1 MAINLDTRVSGVA
14 RNEGFGNTID
24 AAPFV
29 NAFNSQIRAG
39 QQLQA
44 LGQRGSDF
52 ALAEQKLY
60 NATQTDLLNIERKT
74 TMNEFVNNTRNTKRR
89 ENLEN
94 DYRSGYDRIN
104 KDIIKKAPNDRIKAL
119 VAAEGNSYFA
129 SNFPSIQKEARVYRL
144 NAQKTQVLDRVRAL
158 RIELTQTDDLL
169 RKQELYKD
177 INKLLIGGQDQGSL
191 DPDEVSKE
199 LFEVAQIEESARLTK
214 LLFQAETETEVDK
227 ILATAKY
234 MDDPQAKALLEI
246 RAYGWVG
253 AKRRANITAQ
263 DRAERIKIREL
274 KTRQEAYE
282 RDISARLYAPEDA
295 DIQWSPVT
303 MEELIEKLED
313 GNITQSYFNRREEQI
328 SQGFV
333 FKNRQTDPSEL
344 LRISDLVEKQLK
356 DPYGEHIGIDDIE
369 LNHLLSNEHRS
380 LMTQRLL
387 TGKRSEADN
396 AQTKY
401 RKMLR
406 QSLNVDAFVKMNK
419 MTIVEAKNRTLYE
432 YELRTNPLFGGKENP
447 VDVFNEMMG
456 KELNIDGPTHQTNKL
471 IFQGLKDRI
480 DPQFRVFVDGM
491 DKDTGKVPNIAAMKD
506 KIKAAVA
513 GGTLDFEDA
522 IEMTDVL
529 KQMEA
534 MGWDA
539 ETIEKLGGIKSK
551 KTLNA
556 EKKEKERQEK
566 EDERLKA
573 QELETLK
580 QQKADDLAEEKAR
593 IAQEEADAKEA
604 VRHQREMEARKVVEQ
619 QEREKLA
626 GKKEQDRIAKLVKQ
640 WATDIR
646 EEVKAFENIDP
657 DEMVKLIEP
666 LFQEMGGFEAIN
678 QMLGQATKERTEER
692 AEEQATLQAQ
702 HERVVGRVEA
712 EQAGKARRAA
722 DAAQQESEAKVLAQR
737 AKYKR
742 YAESKGVKATTPI
755 TQGQRRI
762 MRTDGI
768 TNSRQEVADSLMK
781 HPLEALLE
789 DGVREDIE
797 RLYRSEGLEILD
809 WVISQK
815 QKVKE
820 QGATPEIKKTTAE
833 ARIAKEKAAQERK
846 AQQKSEAKVLARRA
860 AEEKAA
866 KVKAADEKRK
876 VVKLKRLQQ
885 EAQDKKDFAAL
896 AEIEKALAK
905 QTTGLGN
912 QTKYPNKLL
921 LKRLQDLQSRNF
933 DAIKGYGRK
942 LGPIEIKEME
952 TIEKEIKN
960 RKLTPLPL
968 G

>member
-14 RNEGFGNTID
+14 KNEGFAQTINP
-24 AAPFV
+24 APFV
-29 NAFNSQIRAG
+29 NAFNSTIQTG

-44 LGQRGSDF
+44 LGQRGSNF

-74 TMNEFVNNTRNTKRR
+74 TMNEFVNNQRTIGKR
-89 ENLEN
+89 EFLEN
-94 DYRSGYDRIN
+94 DYRRGYDQIN

-263 DRAERIKIREL
+263 DRAERLKIREL
-274 KTRQEAYE
+274 KRVQEAYE
-282 RDISARLYAPEDA
+282 RDISARLYAPENA
-295 DIQWSPVT
+295 DIQWPPVT

-313 GNITQSYFNRREEQI
+313 GNITQSYFNGREEQI
-328 SQGFV
+328 SQGYV

-401 RKMLR
+401 GKMLKR
-406 QSLNVDAFVKMNK
+406 NLNVDAWIEMNE
-419 MTIVEAKNRTLYE
+419 MTLVEAKNRTLYE
-432 YELRTNPLFGGKENP
+432 YELRTNPLFAGDKAENP
-447 VDVFNEMMG
+447 VDVFNEMMRE
-456 KELNIDGPTHQTNKL
+456 ELNINTPTHPTNKL
-471 IFQGLKDRI
+471 ILQGLEARI
-480 DPQFRVFVDGM
+480 APQFRVFVDGM
-491 DKDTGKVPNIAAMKD
+491 DKDTGKVPNIAAMKE

-551 KTLNA
+551 KTLNT

-604 VRHQREMEARKVVEQ
+604 VRYQREMEARKVVEQ

-626 GKKEQDRIAKLVKQ
+626 REEAQRKADKQMSDSLRAVSDIAKS
-640 WATDIR
+640 
-646 EEVKAFENIDP
+646 FNIDP

-678 QMLGQATKERTEER
+678 QMLGQETKERAEER

-737 AKYKR
+737 A
-742 YAESKGVKATTPI
+742 E
-755 TQGQRRI
+755 
-762 MRTDGI
+762 
-768 TNSRQEVADSLMK
+768 
-781 HPLEALLE
+781 
-789 DGVREDIE
+789 
-797 RLYRSEGLEILD
+797 
-809 WVISQK
+809 QK
-815 QKVKE
+815 QAAEDKKVKE
-820 QGATPEIKKTTAE
+820 QERVAKLRQQKEDRLREE
-833 ARIAKEKAAQERK
+833 ARIAKEKAAQEREK
-846 AQQKSEAKVLARRA
+846 QQESEAKVLARRA
-860 AEEKAA
+860 AEKKAA
-866 KVKAADEKRK
+866 EDKKVADEKR

-885 EAQDKKDFAAL
+885 KAQDEKDFAAL

-912 QTKYPNKLL
+912 QTKYPNKRL
-921 LKRLQDLQSRNF
+921 LKRLQDLQNRNL